1 MAVSHRSVGLH
12 IGDTLVLAEAPS
24 TGRVCLHGAESSGV
38 GVVGSLLSERGGVHP
53 KPLLAGRAPR
63 QPARPAL
70 GRGLAVNTGGPD
82 HARAGI
88 ALREDITSLA
98 VCAIYHDLPPKGFVT
113 SLHSFSPMRFV
124 ETFSNLELLL
134 RTSQLRPNRQ
144 IVKNCKD
151 HSVHSGTFTLGEIC
165 NL

>member
-1 MAVSHRSVGLH
+1 MAVSHCSVGLH

-38 GVVGSLLSERGGVHP
+38 GVVGSLLSERGGGVHP

-88 ALREDITSLA
+88 ALRGDITSLA
-98 VCAIYHDLPPKGFVT
+98 VCAIYHDLPPKGAVYTASHLCALWKLSATWNYF
-113 SLHSFSPMRFV
+113 
-124 ETFSNLELLL
+124 LE
-134 RTSQLRPNRQ
+134 RRSYVQ
-144 IVKNCKD
+144 IDK
-151 HSVHSGTFTLGEIC
+151 
-165 NL
+165 